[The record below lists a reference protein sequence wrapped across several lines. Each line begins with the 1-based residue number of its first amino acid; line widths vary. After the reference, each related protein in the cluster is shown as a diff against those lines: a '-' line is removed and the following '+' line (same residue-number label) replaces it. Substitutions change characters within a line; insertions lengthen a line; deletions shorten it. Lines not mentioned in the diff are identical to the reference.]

1 MLRDRIHL
9 GKILL
14 TAIAF
19 LLLCGIVAGE
29 FPELQSLTD
38 NATNDFTVVRTQS
51 ASSPAVLLHA
61 TSRRPTAAAGAR
73 IPADTLLSSRL
84 AAFQESSTIP
94 LQRSA
99 LSTVLR
105 T

>member
-1 MLRDRIHL
+1 MLRDRIHF
-9 GKILL
+9 GKILV

-19 LLLCGIVAGE
+19 LLLCGIVGGE
-29 FPELQSLTD
+29 FPELRSLTD
-38 NATNDFTVVRTQS
+38 NATNDFTVVRTS
-51 ASSPAVLLHA
+51 LTASPVLLH
-61 TSRRPTAAAGAR
+61 SHGRRPTAAITAR
-73 IPADTLLSSRL
+73 IPAATLLSSRL
-84 AAFQESSTIP
+84 GPFEESSTIP